1 MGWYSWSFKLTTTG
15 ITNKNRRGERMGPT
29 LGQFLL
35 NVPSNSAL
43 FPLPKFYSSSSPPL
57 CQRSQKVQQQRYLGG
72 HNTASCSIQFPLSLT
87 HPFPIKDVWFSC
99 VRVIWIVVG
108 QETPSHCCE
117 LPTLSLSCLP
127 EETAYS
133 SCCHCL
139 I

>member
-29 LGQFLL
+29 LGQFPL

-99 VRVIWIVVG
+99 VRVTELWWVRKPLVIVVNY
-108 QETPSHCCE
+108 QP
-117 LPTLSLSCLP
+117 SLSPVFQKRQL
-127 EETAYS
+127 T
-133 SCCHCL
+133 L
-139 I
+139 LVVTV